1 MIDNETDSDIKIN
14 PHVVNFDDTTEY
26 DICGLSKSN
35 LSNIPKVKSIWFT
48 VDNWTYT
55 NGVYPGNFEGV
66 LGSGG
71 EGTVIEGEWNGES
84 AAFKFVKIEED
95 PNTQQKFKSVE
106 AGLEDLKRRLNEM
119 ELLTSIESPTIVK
132 FFGHYVYV

>member
-55 NGVYPGNFEGV
+55 SGVFPGDFEEK

-71 EGTVIEGEWNGES
+71 EGTVIRGKWNGEP
-84 AAFKFVKIEED
+84 AAFKFVRIEED
-95 PNTQQKFKSVE
+95 EIPQRRSETVE
-106 AGLEDLKRRLNEM
+106 AGLKDLNKRLNEM
-119 ELLTSIESPTIVK
+119 EQLTSIESPTIIK
-132 FFGHYVYV
+132 FFGHYVYA